1 MRSAASSRAD
11 RLLRGRLLLRA
22 MERDGSKAGRR
33 YAEQWEAL
41 GVQARRVLPS
51 VVGRAVA
58 MPLLA
63 GLDVGDRIVYERPA
77 PYQHVI
83 EYVEAG
89 AQRLEWDDP
98 RGTYRSEASNP
109 PDRAVLDY
117 VAAVGAFCERW
128 GLRAT
133 WAVRLVVFAHV
144 HSVHGLD
151 DPQAAE
157 RAIDELTAGA
167 DAPPEIERDAA
178 WVARRLLDPGAGID
192 GVDAAVV
199 REVCERFAEQAA
211 LTLPGA

>member
-1 MRSAASSRAD
+1 MPAAPSRAD

-22 MERDGSKAGRR
+22 MERDGSEAGRR
-33 YAEQWEAL
+33 YADDWEAL
-41 GVQARRVLPS
+41 GAQARRVLAS
-51 VVGRAVA
+51 LIGRAVA

-63 GLDVGDRIVYERPA
+63 GLDVGARIVYERPA
-77 PYQHVI
+77 PYPHII

-89 AQRLEWDDP
+89 AQRLAWDDP
-98 RGTYRSEASNP
+98 RGTYLAEESNP
-109 PDRAVLDY
+109 PDRDVLDY
-117 VAAVGAFCERW
+117 LASVGAFCERW

-133 WAVRLVVFAHV
+133 WAVRLIVFAHV
-144 HSVHGLD
+144 HDVHDLD

-167 DAPPEIERDAA
+167 GAPPDIERDAG
-178 WVARRLLDPGAGID
+178 WLARRLLDPGASID

-199 REVCERFAEQAA
+199 RESCERFAEQAA